1 MDVLIMEKD
10 ILQQVI
16 DAIKNLPVHCDDFN
30 AADRWVGIVMVLE
43 SMLEQTPETKE
54 TLAEGE

>member
-1 MDVLIMEKD
+1 MEIKVNVEV
-10 ILQQVI
+10 LQQVI
-16 DAIKNLPVHCDDFN
+16 EAIKNLPVKGGFN

-43 SMLEQTPETKE
+43 SMLEQGTETKE